1 MLTKTNPEPDL
12 FSYAAL
18 SREDEAS
25 AREDAALVRSNSED
39 IARKGIDIG
48 RALNRQHVKMPHG
61 MWTSY
66 LRDECHLS
74 ERSAQVLMKAARDV
88 ETNPKLNAYLTGGAI
103 SVAAIDLMFARTTP
117 AEVRDRVDELLVDGQ
132 KVTVADIRK
141 MKAEA
146 KQAVDRAEALAERNA
161 DLARKTPEPA
171 LIETIVERPAE
182 SEARIRE
189 LEDRIRRLSEAN
201 TQRATENASLREK
214 LEQKSAPVL
223 AAALID
229 PPNVIRP
236 SFGLSEH
243 EGDPD
248 RFETGD
254 LTDED
259 SIDAFSGA
267 LGSMETLKI
276 EPKDFW
282 KRQGKKTVHGK
293 RVHQALLNV
302 NAIIGLLIKEHAK

>member
-1 MLTKTNPEPDL
+1 MLTKTHPEPDL
-12 FSYAAL
+12 FSYAGF

-25 AREDAALVRSNSED
+25 AREDAALVRACLNSAID
-39 IARKGIDIG
+39 NMVAAGLALTRQKGRLG
-48 RALNRQHVKMPHG
+48 HGKFMAWVEAECGLSHRAANR
-61 MWTSY
+61 
-66 LRDECHLS
+66 
-74 ERSAQVLMKAARDV
+74 LMKVASDVHAKLPTLANLHDRVLGPAALEILV
-88 ETNPKLNAYLTGGAI
+88 SEA
-103 SVAAIDLMFARTTP
+103 TP
-117 AEVRDRVDELLVDGQ
+117 QEVRDRVESLLVDGQ

-146 KQAVDRAEALAERNA
+146 KSASDRAEALAERHA

-171 LIETIVERPAE
+171 LIETIVERPEE

-189 LEDRIRRLSEAN
+189 LEDRVRSLSEAN
-201 TQRATENASLREK
+201 TQRAAENAALRER
-214 LEQKSAPVL
+214 L
-223 AAALID
+223 AAKAPPQAATPSAD
-229 PPNVIRP
+229 APNVIRP
-236 SFGLSEH
+236 NFGPPEH

-259 SIDAFSGA
+259 AIDAFSGS
-267 LGSMETLKI
+267 LGAMENLKI
-276 EPKDFW
+276 DPKEFW
-282 KRQGKKTVHGK
+282 KRQGKKTAHGK